1 MSFYNLISLQSRN
14 REQKNR
20 WELQVIRAYTPCTP
34 QGSYHGHNFTNLV
47 IQEKTELITQS
58 MDTSSNMLVNNRL
71 INIICDKKNIPRNP
85 RK

>member
-1 MSFYNLISLQSRN
+1 M
-14 REQKNR
+14 R
-20 WELQVIRAYTPCTP
+20 WELQVIRAYTHAPLRVAIMDT
-34 QGSYHGHNFTNLV
+34 NFTNPV

>member
-1 MSFYNLISLQSRN
+1 
-14 REQKNR
+14 
-20 WELQVIRAYTPCTP
+20 
-34 QGSYHGHNFTNLV
+34 
-47 IQEKTELITQS
+47 